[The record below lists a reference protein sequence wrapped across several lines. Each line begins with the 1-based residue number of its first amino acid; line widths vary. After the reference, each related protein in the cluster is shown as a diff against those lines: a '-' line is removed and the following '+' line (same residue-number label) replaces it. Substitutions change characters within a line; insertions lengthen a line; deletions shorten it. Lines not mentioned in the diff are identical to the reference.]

1 MALIKCPECNNKIS
15 DQADTCP
22 KCGYELKKK
31 SSISTS
37 KNGKDYKIYWIIGLI
52 IGACL
57 LFYMVDKNNNNNN
70 NNSNNNNN
78 QNQNQNTNSPTET
91 PNTNPS
97 QDPNVGPSTNEG
109 YSAYTNSTLGIAFEY
124 PNGYKVATDSQGYV
138 YVAKNIDSEGAL
150 IPYIM
155 IGRYNDFSNAQIFL
169 NNFTDYMKKNY
180 SDLTVTSNLLSGVI
194 GDKLVYGIT
203 YNYISSGHLI
213 VDNRYATVIGGRVY
227 MIATREENV
236 NSTEINSVTEHI
248 ISTLLEGG
256 A

>member
-1 MALIKCPECNNKIS
+1 MALIKCPECNNKVS

-31 SSISTS
+31 SSISTF
-37 KNGKDYKIYWIIGLI
+37 KKGNDYKIYWIIGLI

-57 LFYMVDKNNNNNN
+57 LFYVIDKNNN
-70 NNSNNNNN
+70 SNTTNNNN
-78 QNQNQNTNSPTET
+78 QNQNTNNPTQT
-91 PNTNPS
+91 PNTIPS

-169 NNFTDYMKKNY
+169 TNFTDYMKKSY
-180 SDLTVTSNLLSGVI
+180 SDLTVTIDLLSGVI
-194 GDKLVYGIT
+194 GDKLVYGIA
-203 YNYISSGHLI
+203 YNYTSGGHLV

-236 NSTEINSVTEHI
+236 NSAEINSVAEHI

>member
-22 KCGYELKKK
+22 KCGYELKKTK
-31 SSISTS
+31 DVSISKS
-37 KNGKDYKIYWIIGLI
+37 VKDYKIYWIIGLI

-57 LFYMVDKNNNNNN
+57 LFYVVDKNNN
-70 NNSNNNNN
+70 NNSNNN
-78 QNQNQNTNSPTET
+78 QNQNTNNPTET
-91 PNTNPS
+91 PSTTPS
-97 QDPNVGPSTNEG
+97 QDPNVGPSTNNG

-138 YVAKNIDSEGAL
+138 YVAKNIDNEGAL

-169 NNFTDYMKKNY
+169 NNFTDYMKKSY
-180 SDLTVTSNLLSGVI
+180 SDLTVTIDLVSGVI
-194 GDKLVYGIT
+194 GDKLVYGT
-203 YNYISSGHLI
+203 AYNYTSGGHLV

-236 NSTEINSVTEHI
+236 NSSEINSVAEHI

>member
-15 DQADTCP
+15 NQADACP

-31 SSISTS
+31 SSVSIS

-57 LFYMVDKNNNNNN
+57 LFYVIDKNN

-78 QNQNQNTNSPTET
+78 QNQNTNNPTET

-155 IGRYNDFSNAQIFL
+155 IGRYNDFSNAKIFL
-169 NNFTDYMKKNY
+169 TNFTDYMKKSY
-180 SDLTVTSNLLSGVI
+180 SDLTVTIDLVSGVI
-194 GDKLVYGIT
+194 GDKLVYGIA
-203 YNYISSGHLI
+203 YNYTSDGHLV

-236 NSTEINSVTEHI
+236 NSAEINSVAEHI

>member
-1 MALIKCPECNNKIS
+1 MALIRCPECNNKIS

-31 SSISTS
+31 NSVSVA

-57 LFYMVDKNNNNNN
+57 LFYVVDKN
-70 NNSNNNNN
+70 NNSNNNN
-78 QNQNQNTNSPTET
+78 QNQNTNNPKET

-124 PNGYKVATDSQGYV
+124 PNSYKVATDSQGYV
-138 YVAKNIDSEGAL
+138 YVAKNIDSGGAS

-155 IGRYNDFSNAQIFL
+155 IGRYNDFSNAKIFL
-169 NNFTDYMKKNY
+169 TSFTDYMKKNY
-180 SDLTVTSNLLSGVI
+180 SDLTVTIDLLSDVI
-194 GDKLVYGIT
+194 GDKLVYGIA
-203 YNYISSGHLI
+203 YNYNSGGHLI

-236 NSTEINSVTEHI
+236 NSTEINNVAEHI

>member
-57 LFYMVDKNNNNNN
+57 LFYAIDK
-70 NNSNNNNN
+70 NNNNN
-78 QNQNQNTNSPTET
+78 QNQNKNTNSPTET

-97 QDPNVGPSTNEG
+97 QDPNIGPSANEG

-124 PNGYKVATDSQGYV
+124 PNGYKAATDSQGYV

-155 IGRYNDFSNAQIFL
+155 IGRYTDFSNAKIFL
-169 NNFTDYMKKNY
+169 TSFTDYMKKNY

-203 YNYISSGHLI
+203 YNYTSGGHLI